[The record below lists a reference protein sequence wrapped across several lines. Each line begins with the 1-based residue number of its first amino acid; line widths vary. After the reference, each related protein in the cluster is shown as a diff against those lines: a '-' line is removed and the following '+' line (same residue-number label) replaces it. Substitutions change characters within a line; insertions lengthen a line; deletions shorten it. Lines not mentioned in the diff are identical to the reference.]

1 MCVARAVIV
10 ISIEHTVCI
19 HDNALHPP
27 SLPVTSPHTKHP
39 SLRSTHSHSSAA
51 KALGSSADPYEND
64 EIDSGSSDEETDS
77 ALGKA
82 IVAEV
87 SVVL

>member
-1 MCVARAVIV
+1 M
-10 ISIEHTVCI
+10 T
-19 HDNALHPP
+19 LPYPP
-27 SLPVTSPHTKHP
+27 SLPVTSPHSKHP
-39 SLRSTHSHSSAA
+39 SPRSTHSHLSAA
-51 KALGSSADPYEND
+51 KALGSSVDAYDND